1 MTESLTS
8 DVDMKPIWRGTDC
21 QGPSPD
27 RKLSAGRSVIY
38 GLTMPAPRRRT
49 ATEAEIQSP
58 YNTSAVHI
66 RSQPSHQARN
76 RLVLWSLEWGRL
88 CKGGKMWSARRSL
101 GKGRGGGN
109 GNGNW

>member
-1 MTESLTS
+1 MTESLSS

-58 YNTSAVHI
+58 YIHLPSTLD
-66 RSQPSHQARN
+66 RSHPTKRAI
-76 RLVLWSLEWGRL
+76 VLCSGAL
-88 CKGGKMWSARRSL
+88 
-101 GKGRGGGN
+101 N
-109 GNGNW
+109 GVDYAKVERCGALDEV